1 MRYFDDGDLTDG
13 LQLTPKHFPV
23 EHVEG
28 DYHVVWTY
36 CRGKRR
42 TLDWS
47 SQIDLANWELKF
59 QKVPAQEGGDSRHFN
74 VSLNFGSLELEYILD
89 YQDKIVNR
97 LDLVTNKAPGEGSV
111 ESEAMV
117 TFSEVRDES
126 GYPYLRFSF
135 STNEHNPDDDMVNI
149 EFVAKRT
156 DETGVHQLGLT
167 KNEKLRLGYAVWDD
181 GTFEPENSDEEV
193 TGQSADS
200 LNKQLQRHIEASVK
214 IHAKLVTMRNN
225 VDKQVAN
232 ATNGMQQALNQAW
245 RSASHPD
252 TSLQTS
258 FDTSGA
264 GMSPPPARRKR
275 GEAATT
281 EDLEIPPLSQRRK
294 KGSGPERTPISMED
308 EELLHSGA
316 RPVGYKRKRGEK
328 APGKNKGGR
337 PPKRKSMRTSI

>member
-1 MRYFDDGDLTDG
+1 M
-13 LQLTPKHFPV
+13 PV
-23 EHVEG
+23 EHVDGE
-28 DYHVVWTY
+28 YHVVWTY

-47 SQIDLANWELKF
+47 STIDLSNWELKF
-59 QKVPAQEGGDSRHFN
+59 RKTPPEEGGDGRTFN
-74 VSLNFGSLELEYILD
+74 VSLNFGTLELDYILH
-89 YQDKIVNR
+89 YQDQVVNR
-97 LDLVTNKAPGEGSV
+97 AVLVTNKAPGEGSV
-111 ESEAMV
+111 ENEAMI

-214 IHAKLVTMRNN
+214 IHAKLVMMRNN

-245 RSASHPD
+245 RSASHAD
-252 TSLQTS
+252 TNLQTS
-258 FDTSGA
+258 FETSA
-264 GMSPPPARRKR
+264 TGMSPPPARRKR
-275 GEAATT
+275 GDAVVV
-281 EDLEIPPLSQRRK
+281 EDFQIPPSQRRK
-294 KGSGPERTPISMED
+294 KGSGPERTPLMMEED
-308 EELLHSGA
+308 GLPNGIA
-316 RPVGYKRKRGEK
+316 RPGGSGYKRKKGEK

>member
-1 MRYFDDGDLTDG
+1 M
-13 LQLTPKHFPV
+13 

-47 SQIDLANWELKF
+47 SQIDLSNWELKF
-59 QKVPAQEGGDSRHFN
+59 QKIAAEEGGDGRHFN
-74 VSLNFGSLELEYILD
+74 VSLNFGSLELEYLLN
-89 YQDKIVNR
+89 YQDTIVNR
-97 LDLVTNKAPGEGSV
+97 LELATNKAPGEGSV
-111 ESEAMV
+111 ENEAMV
-117 TFSEVRDES
+117 TFSEVRDQS

-135 STNEHNPDDDMVNI
+135 STNEHNPEDDMVNI

-193 TGQSADS
+193 TGSSADS

-245 RSASHPD
+245 RSASHPAAN
-252 TSLQTS
+252 LQTS
-258 FDTSGA
+258 FESAA

-275 GEAATT
+275 NEGATA
-281 EDLEIPPLSQRRK
+281 EDLGTPPLSQRKKK

-308 EELLHSGA
+308 EELPNGIV
-316 RPVGYKRKRGEK
+316 RPAGYVRKPGQK
-328 APGKNKGGR
+328 GLGKNKGGR

>member
-1 MRYFDDGDLTDG
+1 M
-13 LQLTPKHFPV
+13 

-47 SQIDLANWELKF
+47 SQIDLSQWELKF
-59 QKVPAQEGGDSRHFN
+59 QKVPAEEGGDGRHFN
-74 VSLNFGSLELEYILD
+74 VFLNFGTLELEYTMD

-97 LDLVTNKAPGEGSV
+97 LDLATNKAPGEGAV
-111 ESEAMV
+111 ENEAMV

-135 STNEHNPDDDMVNI
+135 STNEHNPDEEMVNI

-181 GTFEPENSDEEV
+181 GTFEPENSEEDV

-252 TSLQTS
+252 PNLQTS
-258 FDTSGA
+258 FESSGT

-275 GEAATT
+275 NELAPAEVRGTS
-281 EDLEIPPLSQRRK
+281 PLSQRRK

-308 EELLHSGA
+308 DELPNGKVK
-316 RPVGYKRKRGEK
+316 RGGFKRKRGEK

-337 PPKRKSMRTSI
+337 PPKRQSERQSI